1 MAKHPLSSI
10 IAGIVLIAIGI
21 TLILLSIFASFEDS
35 WITLI
40 YGIPSLVIGIVMLLW
55 KKEDD
60 IEQRKDKVKMKENGK
75 FSIKPETR
83 LKGGN
88 KK

>member
-35 WITLI
+35 WVTLI
-40 YGIPSLVIGIVMLLW
+40 YGIPSLIVGIVMLLW
-55 KKEDD
+55 KKEDN
-60 IEQRKDKVKMKENGK
+60 IEQRKDIVKMKGGK
-75 FSIKPETR
+75 K
-83 LKGGN
+83 
-88 KK
+88 